1 MVEHARPRSR
11 SLPPAATYL
20 ATSPSPST
28 ARSAATTSPPA
39 AARAAAT
46 RSPFRWSN
54 LGSHGQSG
62 DPGQIQICAASGVER
77 PHPPTPPAGGSLP
90 GCYGPATPRG
100 AVAIQGMSYGG
111 QLRVRSVVVRTG
123 PLLASPPARASTTP
137 APPVNGIQGQSSDW
151 QVVAS
156 RRRRRPPPV
165 PSSAASRPRSNT
177 PPATGVMRLS
187 RFPLHKKRLRGE
199 CFKCLSP
206 GHHVSDCRD
215 PVRCRSCRRSGHI
228 AKECRAG
235 PSPCRT
241 TRERLQPPP
250 STKAPPRPPP
260 TLMATRSGE
269 AHRRPAR
276 STAVIVCTPETES
289 AAQLLHSKAVV
300 LTASVR
306 RNDLT
311 IDLVARAVARDCNIP
326 SERFQVPKLRPGCFL
341 VRFDMSWHRDQAMD
355 AGVVSCRGI
364 ALTMAPWQQASIRAA
379 HRVWCFYCRV
389 AVEGVALNFW
399 TKEVM
404 QDVLGSSVKV
414 DVLEYRS
421 EALDDAQVCYV
432 WCWASSPDDIPR
444 ACDASF
450 LTRMGAAPPMRCSHP
465 DGTPREEG
473 YEDTRE
479 PLLIHLDK
487 TKDFA
492 PAERHTPSSRASGIP
507 SPEEALL
514 DAHVPTERFDWK
526 LEVEDANPRARRD
539 APDMH
544 ARLGPRRRDDRDDD
558 DDDLPGRGGCRPRR
572 PWHDALLGRVGRGGQ
587 QRNGGSN
594 TNNRRQQQQRQ
605 GGGGRRRADEGA
617 VQELDGCHAAADG
630 RQISAAVPAVLS
642 VTDPSLGAILAS
654 ALDDLRRPEPE
665 LLHDGVV
672 PVEGWSS
679 PAWQALGD
687 HLPSGQAVGLVDL
700 PCDLGALDEEVLFGP
715 GVQLPGAAAGLDK
728 SGTAPLLTAPGGDR
742 GERGDRADQDVLDL
756 LAAKFGALEVDGAT
770 TFLAKVLN
778 MLPPSVMGAIPPI
791 DAPRPRAGRRRK
803 HKGELLPSRRSSRI
817 CSAKKMGAP
826 MPCVLEESSTLQQ
839 ESGGGAAAAALSC
852 PSPLGTEEI
861 ARIRQDTGVL
871 QGARVALPDDELLSI
886 LDMEA

>member
-1 MVEHARPRSR
+1 MVEHARSRSR

-46 RSPFRWSN
+46 RCPFRWSN
-54 LGSHGQSG
+54 LGSHGRSG

-100 AVAIQGMSYGG
+100 VVAIQGRSYGG
-111 QLRVRSVVVRTG
+111 QLRVRSVVVWTG

-165 PSSAASRPRSNT
+165 PSSAASRPRSNA

-241 TRERLQPPP
+241 ARERLQPPP
-250 STKAPPRPPP
+250 STKAPLRPPP
-260 TLMATRSGE
+260 TLMATRPGE

-326 SERFQVPKLRPGCFL
+326 SERFQVSKLRPGCFL
-341 VRFDMSWHRDQAMD
+341 VRFDMSWHRDKAMD

-364 ALTMAPWQQASIRAA
+364 ALTMAPWQHASIRAA
-379 HRVWCFYCRV
+379 HRVWRFYCRV

-421 EALDDAQVCYV
+421 EALDDAQ
-432 WCWASSPDDIPR
+432 
-444 ACDASF
+444 
-450 LTRMGAAPPMRCSHP
+450 
-465 DGTPREEG
+465 
-473 YEDTRE
+473 
-479 PLLIHLDK
+479 

-572 PWHDALLGRVGRGGQ
+572 PWRDALLGRVGRGGQ
-587 QRNGGSN
+587 QRNGGGN

-642 VTDPSLGAILAS
+642 VTDLSLGAILAS
-654 ALDDLRRPEPE
+654 ARDDLRRPEPE

-672 PVEGWSS
+672 PVEVDMVPLRFDPATFWQDLARTDPVAIEIDAAQGWSS

-715 GVQLPGAAAGLDK
+715 GVQLPGAAVGLDK
-728 SGTAPLLTAPGGDR
+728 SGTVPLLTAPGGDR
-742 GERGDRADQDVLDL
+742 GDRGERCDRADQDVLDL

-770 TFLAKVLN
+770 TFLAKVWN

-852 PSPLGTEEI
+852 PSPLGVEEI